1 MNRKITATAE
11 TGEVF
16 TRRTDRT
23 YTHAVY
29 VEITYSDGRVDNLTP
44 SWAGR
49 PDLAERNLK
58 KSREFAARM
67 QGEEVCHRP
76 AVHQVLSFQRGG
88 QTTDKGMHTRGQVR
102 RPLFH
107 GKAQAV

>member
-29 VEITYSDGRVDNLTP
+29 VEITYSDGRVNTLTP

-49 PDLAERNLK
+49 PDLAERNLR

-67 QGEEVCHRP
+67 QGEEVCHWDKEGRVYVGTGIFRDKVR
-76 AVHQVLSFQRGG
+76 AV
-88 QTTDKGMHTRGQVR
+88 
-102 RPLFH
+102 
-107 GKAQAV
+107 AVPVNA